1 LRAIGRGVAFIAV
14 LVAAAL
20 TAPLLCLAAT
30 PARSSWLQV
39 AAGAI
44 LAASGVQ
51 VRIDGP
57 RNFGDSGVLVVAN
70 HLSCIE
76 VLAIASVQPVCSPPN
91 ARCGVCS

>member
-1 LRAIGRGVAFIAV
+1 M
-14 LVAAAL
+14 
-20 TAPLLCLAAT
+20 
-30 PARSSWLQV
+30 QV